1 VNRSGS
7 DRTVLVNHFLPY
19 IKNYKQLINYD
30 GEGIKYFKQL
40 AIYMSET
47 FETNIK
53 DVERQNLKIERDL
66 HINNL
71 RERANIVRSAIFD
84 SLSLPESLH
93 LDDQVLTAHI
103 LAILPQQIIANG
115 IPRDIT
121 TRPEAYLNSYIEL
134 SRLFDQYGL
143 KAFNAIPLST
153 STIPRYIIIDTTI
166 LLQQILGI
174 TQSVPINEATKPGY
188 WSQVFNLSKKAFR
201 RKRGLNNELSF
212 TGMIRTDLVGVSVN
226 IGPPPTK
233 GRRGK
238 KRIRLYGPSSEV
250 YLDENSCGL
259 VKENYVVIDQNKR
272 DLLYCLGSNNLKL
285 RYTQLQREKE
295 SKKRR
300 YHKFRETGFDVM
312 LLDEYRT
319 SKLCPDCHRAL
330 EIFRKRMSPKPWKRN
345 DERILSTYP
354 ARLWNRDDVATLNQ
368 KSIVEEIL
376 AGEGRPARFLRAII
390 PNIPE

>member
-1 VNRSGS
+1 
-7 DRTVLVNHFLPY
+7 
-19 IKNYKQLINYD
+19 
-30 GEGIKYFKQL
+30 
-40 AIYMSET
+40 MSET
-47 FETNIK
+47 FETNTKVTVQRNFIK
-53 DVERQNLKIERDL
+53 KINTLITRIAVKQNYPPQIPRNLPDVERQNLKIERDL

-84 SLSLPESLH
+84 SLSLPENLH

-134 SRLFDQYGL
+134 SRLFEKYGL

-153 STIPRYIIIDTTI
+153 STIPRYIIIDTTS

-188 WSQVFNLSKKAFR
+188 WSQVFNLNKKAFR

-226 IGPPPTK
+226 IG
-233 GRRGK
+233 RGK

-250 YLDENSCGL
+250 YLDEKSCGL
-259 VKENYVVIDQNKR
+259 VKETTL

-345 DERILSTYP
+345 DEVTVHGGYP